1 MPRRLGQHAETARL
15 ADVTSNDTHRAATGR
30 ESADPFV
37 VGPRLIA
44 AGAAAGPL
52 AGRTFAVKD
61 LFDVAG
67 IRTGAGN
74 PDYLAGAAPAAGHAP
89 AVAAL
94 LAAGAD
100 LVGKTVTDEFA
111 FSLQGTNPHYGT
123 PRNPADPR
131 RVPGGSSSG
140 SAAAVGAGLVPIAL
154 GTDTGGSVRVPASY
168 CGVLGLRTSH
178 GRISRD
184 GIFPMAPSLDAVG
197 PFARVPADLR
207 AAWYALRDGASAGS
221 QAGGSAAP
229 WPGVSRPVTDFVVLT
244 ELTELLD
251 AAARPGFETA
261 VESLAAT
268 LAVPVV
274 RRTAP
279 VWFDVAALRSAF
291 RTIQLR
297 EVWSQHGDW
306 YRAHAGS
313 FGPGVGARLAAAAAV
328 TAGQAQQARDERA
341 SFAAA
346 FGAWLGAGT
355 YLVQPAAAGPAPL
368 ITSDEGERLRMRTHG
383 LTAPAGLSGAPALS
397 LPLARSAGLPLG
409 VCVVGRP
416 GDDDALAELA
426 VRALPGPS

>member
-1 MPRRLGQHAETARL
+1 L
-15 ADVTSNDTHRAATGR
+15 ADVTSEDTHRAATGR
-30 ESADPFV
+30 QSADPFV

-44 AGAAAGPL
+44 AGAGAGPL

-74 PDYLAGAAPAAGHAP
+74 PDFLAGAAPAAGHAP

-123 PRNPADPR
+123 PRNPADPLR
-131 RVPGGSSSG
+131 LPGGSSSG
-140 SAAAVGAGLVPIAL
+140 SAAAVGSGLVPIAL

-207 AAWYALRDGASAGS
+207 AAWYALRDGASAGAWAGP
-221 QAGGSAAP
+221 QA
-229 WPGVSRPVTDFVVLT
+229 GVSRPVTKFVVLA
-244 ELTELLD
+244 ELTDLLD
-251 AAARPGFETA
+251 AGARPGFDAA

-274 RRTAP
+274 TRPAP
-279 VWFDVAALRSAF
+279 AWFGVAALRSAF

-306 YRAHAGS
+306 YLAHSGS
-313 FGPGVGARLAAAAAV
+313 FGPGVGSRLAAAAAV
-328 TAGQAQQARDERA
+328 TAGQAQRARDERA

-346 FGAWLGAGT
+346 FGSWLGTGT

-368 ITSDEGERLRMRTHG
+368 ITSDEADRLRVRTLG

-426 VRALPGPS
+426 VRAMPGAS

>member
-1 MPRRLGQHAETARL
+1 MRSDG
-15 ADVTSNDTHRAATGR
+15 THRAATGR

-44 AGAAAGPL
+44 AGAGAGPL

-67 IRTGAGN
+67 ISTGAGN
-74 PDYLAGAAPAAGHAP
+74 PDFLAEAAPAAGHAP

-123 PRNPADPR
+123 PRNPADPL

-140 SAAAVGAGLVPIAL
+140 SAAAVGSGLVLIAL

-207 AAWYALRDGASAGS
+207 AAWYALRDGAPAGAWAASAGL
-221 QAGGSAAP
+221 QA
-229 WPGVSRPVTDFVVLT
+229 GVSRPVTEFVVLA
-244 ELTELLD
+244 ELADLLGP
-251 AAARPGFETA
+251 AARPGFDAA

-274 RRTAP
+274 TRPAP
-279 VWFDVAALRSAF
+279 AWFGVAALRSAF

-306 YRAHAGS
+306 YLAHSGS
-313 FGPGVGARLAAAAAV
+313 FGPGVGARIAAAAAV
-328 TAGQAQQARDERA
+328 TAAQAQQARDERA
-341 SFAAA
+341 AFAAA
-346 FGAWLGAGT
+346 FGSWLGAGT

-368 ITSDEGERLRMRTHG
+368 ITSDEAERLRVRTLG
-383 LTAPAGLSGAPALS
+383 LTAPAGLSGGPALS

-426 VRALPGPS
+426 VRAMPGAS

>member
-1 MPRRLGQHAETARL
+1 L

-52 AGRTFAVKD
+52 TGRTFAVKD

-67 IRTGAGN
+67 ISTGAGN
-74 PDYLAGAAPAAGHAP
+74 PDYLAEAAPAAGHAP

-123 PRNPADPR
+123 PRNPADPL

-207 AAWYALRDGASAGS
+207 AAWYALRDGAPAGAWADS
-221 QAGGSAAP
+221 QAGASAAP
-229 WPGVSRPVTDFVVLT
+229 GPGVSRPVTEFVVLT
-244 ELTELLD
+244 ELTDLLD
-251 AAARPGFETA
+251 ATARPGFEAA
-261 VESLAAT
+261 VASLAAT

-274 RRTAP
+274 TRPAP
-279 VWFDVAALRSAF
+279 TWFDVAALRSAF

-297 EVWSQHGDW
+297 EVWSQHGGW

-313 FGPGVGARLAAAAAV
+313 FGAGVGSRLAAAAAV

-346 FGAWLGAGT
+346 FGSWLGAGT

-368 ITSDEGERLRMRTHG
+368 ITSADTERLRMRTHG

-409 VCVVGRP
+409 VCVVGRS

-426 VRALPGPS
+426 VRALPDAS

>member
-1 MPRRLGQHAETARL
+1 L
-15 ADVTSNDTHRAATGR
+15 ADVTSDDTHRAATGR
-30 ESADPFV
+30 QAAEPFV

-44 AGAAAGPL
+44 AGAGAGPL
-52 AGRTFAVKD
+52 AGRSFAVKD

-74 PDYLAGAAPAAGHAP
+74 PDFLAGAAPAAGHAP

-123 PRNPADPR
+123 PRNPADPL

-140 SAAAVGAGLVPIAL
+140 SAAAVGSGLVPIAL

-178 GRISRD
+178 GRICRD

-197 PFARVPADLR
+197 PFARTAADLR
-207 AAWYALRDGASAGS
+207 AAWYALRDGASAGAWS
-221 QAGGSAAP
+221 GPRAGALAGP
-229 WPGVSRPVTDFVVLT
+229 RPGVSRAVIEFVVLA
-244 ELTELLD
+244 ELTDLLD
-251 AAARPGFETA
+251 AAARPGFDAA

-274 RRTAP
+274 RRSAP
-279 VWFDVAALRSAF
+279 AWFDVAALRRAF
-291 RTIQLR
+291 RAIQLR

-313 FGPGVGARLAAAAAV
+313 FGPGVGSRLAAAAAV

-346 FGAWLGAGT
+346 FGSWLGAGT

-368 ITSDEGERLRMRTHG
+368 ITSDEAERLRVRTHG

-426 VRALPGPS
+426 VRAMPGAS

>member
-1 MPRRLGQHAETARL
+1 L
-15 ADVTSNDTHRAATGR
+15 AHVTSNDTHRAATGR

-67 IRTGAGN
+67 ISTGAGN
-74 PDYLAGAAPAAGHAP
+74 PDYLAAAAPAAGHAP

-140 SAAAVGAGLVPIAL
+140 SAAAVGSGLVPIAL
-154 GTDTGGSVRVPASY
+154 GTDTGGSIRVPASY

-207 AAWYALRDGASAGS
+207 AAWYALRDGASAGAWAGP
-221 QAGGSAAP
+221 QA
-229 WPGVSRPVTDFVVLT
+229 SRAVMEFVVLT
-244 ELTELLD
+244 ELTDLLD
-251 AAARPGFETA
+251 AAGRPGFEAA
-261 VESLAAT
+261 VASLAAT

-274 RRTAP
+274 TRPAP
-279 VWFDVAALRSAF
+279 AWFDLAALRSAF

-306 YRAHAGS
+306 YRAHSGS
-313 FGPGVGARLAAAAAV
+313 FGPGVGSRLAAAAAV

-346 FGAWLGAGT
+346 FGSWLGTGT

-368 ITSDEGERLRMRTHG
+368 TTSDDTERLRMRTHG

-426 VRALPGPS
+426 VRAMPDAS

>member
-1 MPRRLGQHAETARL
+1 M
-15 ADVTSNDTHRAATGR
+15 TSDDTHRAATGR
-30 ESADPFV
+30 QSAEPFV

-44 AGAAAGPL
+44 AGAGAGPL

-74 PDYLAGAAPAAGHAP
+74 PDFLAGAAPAARHAP

-100 LVGKTVTDEFA
+100 LMGKTVTDEFA

-123 PRNPADPR
+123 PRNPADPL

-140 SAAAVGAGLVPIAL
+140 SAAAVGSGLVPIAL

-207 AAWYALRDGASAGS
+207 AAWYALRDGASAGPWAGAS
-221 QAGGSAAP
+221 ADQRAGAQAGVG
-229 WPGVSRPVTDFVVLT
+229 RPVTGFVVLA
-244 ELTELLD
+244 ELTDLLD
-251 AAARPGFETA
+251 ADARPGFEAA
-261 VESLAAT
+261 VGSLAAT
-268 LAVPVV
+268 LAVPVE
-274 RRTAP
+274 RRPAP
-279 VWFDVAALRSAF
+279 AWFDVAAVRSAF

-297 EVWSQHGDW
+297 EVWAQHGDW
-306 YRAHAGS
+306 YQAHAGS
-313 FGPGVGARLAAAAAV
+313 FGPGVGSRLAAAAAV
-328 TAGQAQQARDERA
+328 TAGQAQRARDERA

-346 FGAWLGAGT
+346 FGSWLGRGT

-368 ITSDEGERLRMRTHG
+368 ITSAEAERLRLRTHG

-416 GDDDALAELA
+416 GDDDALADLA
-426 VRALPGPS
+426 VRAMPGAS

>member
-1 MPRRLGQHAETARL
+1 L
-15 ADVTSNDTHRAATGR
+15 ADVTSDDTHRAATGR

-44 AGAAAGPL
+44 SGAAAGPL

-74 PDYLAGAAPAAGHAP
+74 PDFLAAAASAAGHAP

-123 PRNPADPR
+123 PRNPADPL

-140 SAAAVGAGLVPIAL
+140 SAAAVGSGLVPIAL

-207 AAWYALRDGASAGS
+207 AAWYALRDGASAGAWAGPKARAS
-221 QAGGSAAP
+221 TGPQAGASTGPQAGA
-229 WPGVSRPVTDFVVLT
+229 SRPVTEFVVLG
-244 ELTELLD
+244 ELTDLLD
-251 AAARPGFETA
+251 ADARPGFEAA

-274 RRTAP
+274 RQSAP
-279 VWFDVAALRSAF
+279 AWFGVAALRSAF

-306 YRAHAGS
+306 YLAHAGS
-313 FGPGVGARLAAAAAV
+313 FGPGVGSRLAAAAAV
-328 TAGQAQQARDERA
+328 TADQAQQARDERA

-346 FGAWLGAGT
+346 FGSWLGTGT

-368 ITSDEGERLRMRTHG
+368 ITSDDAESLRVRTHG

-409 VCVVGRP
+409 VCVVGCP

-426 VRALPGPS
+426 VRAMPGTS

>member
-1 MPRRLGQHAETARL
+1 L
-15 ADVTSNDTHRAATGR
+15 ADVTSEDTHRAATGR

-44 AGAAAGPL
+44 AGAGAGPL
-52 AGRTFAVKD
+52 TGRTFAVKD

-74 PDYLAGAAPAAGHAP
+74 PDFLAGAAPAAGHAP

-123 PRNPADPR
+123 PRNPADPL

-140 SAAAVGAGLVPIAL
+140 SAAAVGSGLVPIAL

-197 PFARVPADLR
+197 PFARTAADLR
-207 AAWYALRDGASAGS
+207 DAWYALRAGASTGAWAGPL
-221 QAGGSAAP
+221 AGLSR
-229 WPGVSRPVTDFVVLT
+229 PGPRAGLSRPVTEFVVLA
-244 ELTELLD
+244 ELTDLLD
-251 AAARPGFETA
+251 AGTRPGFDAA

-274 RRTAP
+274 MRSAP
-279 VWFDVAALRSAF
+279 AWFGVAALRSAF

-306 YRAHAGS
+306 YRAHSGS
-313 FGPGVGARLAAAAAV
+313 FGPGVGSRLTAAAAV
-328 TAGQAQQARDERA
+328 TAGQAQQARNERA

-346 FGAWLGAGT
+346 FGSWLGTGT

-368 ITSDEGERLRMRTHG
+368 ITSDEAERLRVRTLG

-397 LPLARSAGLPLG
+397 LPLALSAGLPLG

-426 VRALPGPS
+426 VRAMPGAS